1 MLHRVFSSISMLMG
15 ALLFLTG
22 ILSAGGGDTASM
34 VFMSLVGAMLF
45 YAGFRKVNPWAKA
58 VEEQVPS
65 SVDEQ
70 AAEILAEQIKNQD
83 TEFNLAMAGVSD
95 NKNVN
100 VTVAYALKSAADDIL
115 HRKVFTAAEEKQ
127 ILQML
132 QRAKINKD
140 EADQY
145 GGLTL
150 LKKAALIRHVIQD
163 ATPVNIPE
171 GEFMQRFNF
180 LKSERLVWVFDQAH
194 YFVLPIPDDEKDVSE
209 DQKEKIFDGVYV
221 PPAAFKD
228 LAFPMGGGL
237 DYQGPGTL
245 ALTTRHLYFGSRDD
259 IIKLNLTKVAHLI
272 PYSEG
277 LGFKKN
283 TRDGRALLFKL
294 EDPWLAYNIAENL
307 RSKAIK
313 RQEAL

>member
-1 MLHRVFSSISMLMG
+1 MLQRVFSSISMLMG
-15 ALLFLTG
+15 ILLFLTG

-45 YAGFRKVNPWAKA
+45 YAGFRKVNPWARA
-58 VEEQVPS
+58 EEEHVPS
-65 SVDEQ
+65 GVDEQ
-70 AAEILAEQIKNQD
+70 AAEILAEQIKNRD
-83 TEFNLAMAGVSD
+83 TEFNVAMAGVSD

-100 VTVAYALKSAADDIL
+100 VTVAYALKSAAGDIL
-115 HRKVFTAAEEKQ
+115 HQKLFTAAGEQQ

-140 EADQY
+140 KADQY

-150 LKKAALIRHVIQD
+150 LKKAALIRHVIQE
-163 ATPVNIPE
+163 ATPVNIPD

-194 YFVLPIPDDEKDVSE
+194 YFVLPIPDDEKDLPE
-209 DQKEKIFDGVYV
+209 EQKETMFDGIYV

-237 DYQGPGTL
+237 DYQGVGTL
-245 ALTTRHLYFGSRDD
+245 ALTTHHIYFGSRDD

-283 TRDGRALLFKL
+283 TRDGRALIFKL

-307 RSKAIK
+307 RRRVME
-313 RQEAL
+313 RQETL